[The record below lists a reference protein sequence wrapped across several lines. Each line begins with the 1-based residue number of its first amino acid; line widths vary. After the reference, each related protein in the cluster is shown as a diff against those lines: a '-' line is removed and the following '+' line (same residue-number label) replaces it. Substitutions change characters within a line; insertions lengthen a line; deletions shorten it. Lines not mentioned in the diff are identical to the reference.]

1 MSRLSKNQ
9 RHQLSEALR
18 HAERALAYIMQPTV
32 EVCRHS
38 TGTSTC
44 EYTRAEEPRHLVP
57 MCKDIGSDL
66 CGLEFA
72 IRGLKAFLKDA
83 DGPSQAQIDRQDRA
97 QERANDRHTYR
108 QETGYRE

>member
-1 MSRLSKNQ
+1 MSRLSKSQ
-9 RHQLSEALR
+9 RHQVSEALR

-38 TGTSTC
+38 TGTSAC
-44 EYTRAEEPRHLVP
+44 EYSRAEEPRHLVP

-66 CGLEFA
+66 CGLEFT
-72 IRGLKAFLKDA
+72 IRGLKQLLKDSDA
-83 DGPSQAQIDRQDRA
+83 PTARELEA
-97 QERANDRHTYR
+97 EERAAARHTYR